1 MWQVIVDK
9 KMYRIY
15 KSVNKFKKYDND
27 NDKNSK

>member
-15 KSVNKFKKYDND
+15 KSVNEFKKYDND